1 MRFIH
6 FPVTAVDQ
14 TWIKR
19 ATKALARADAKATE
33 NDRTAYLRG
42 NAAVWSA
49 LKGTLEGLSGGKC
62 WYTEARD
69 KVSHWQVDHYRPKSL
84 YPWLAFS
91 WNNLPLCGGKPNLRK
106 LDEFPLLAGS
116 VRGTRQN
123 GVNTE
128 QPVLLDPTR
137 WGDPDLLTFK
147 ADGEPVCATP
157 LNEEAKFRVTESV
170 KLLDL
175 NSENLCSHRR
185 EKWRLCNHK
194 LKRLREL
201 LEQNRQQATV
211 DGSEMVDE
219 LCRDVRDLYEDDA
232 EFTATAWACAQEL
245 NALDLVR
252 FAVRRARQLQPV

>member
-1 MRFIH
+1 MRFVH
-6 FPVTAVDQ
+6 FPATAIDQ
-14 TWIKR
+14 TWIER
-19 ATKALARADAKATE
+19 AAKALTRADAKPTDSE
-33 NDRTAYLRG
+33 RTAYIRAS
-42 NAAVWSA
+42 AAVWSA
-49 LKGTLEGLSGGKC
+49 IKETLESLSGGKC

-84 YPWLAFS
+84 YPWLAFT
-91 WNNLPLCGGKPNLRK
+91 WHNLRLCGGKPNIRK

-116 VRGTRQN
+116 VRGTRQT
-123 GVNTE
+123 GVDTE
-128 QPVLLDPTR
+128 RPVLLDPTR

-147 ADGEPVCATP
+147 ADGEPVCVTP
-157 LNEEAKFRVTESV
+157 LDKEAELRVARSV

-175 NSENLCSHRR
+175 DSENLCAHRR

-219 LCRDVRDLYEDDA
+219 LCRDVSALYEDNA
-232 EFTATAWACAQEL
+232 EFTAAAWACAQEL

-252 FAVRRARQLQPV
+252 LAVRRARQLQPA